1 VYRYIRTTHLILGL
15 LSGPFLLMYAASAI
29 QMAHR
34 SWFPVQTT
42 VRQESALVRSGC
54 DNPRALAHELMQRE
68 GWRGELIGVSR
79 TAQALTVRIA
89 SVGTTH
95 DVACKDSAKKVD
107 ITTRTLG
114 FVGVLNRMHH
124 ATGIWHSSSPMKVW
138 AAAVALTCVAL
149 VGLAGSGLWLWLL
162 RKGERRIGLILVGA
176 NLAFSLTVLALLRM
190 GAG

>member
-1 VYRYIRTTHLILGL
+1 MYRYLRTTHLVLGL

-34 SWFPVQTT
+34 SWFPIHAT
-42 VRQESALVRSGC
+42 VRQETASVRSGC

-68 GWRGELIGVSR
+68 GWRGELIEVRR
-79 TAQALTVRIA
+79 TAHALTFRIA

-95 DVACKDSAKKVD
+95 DVACEDARNKIE

-124 ATGIWHSSSPMKVW
+124 ATGFWHSSSLMKTW
-138 AAAVALTCVAL
+138 AAVVALICVAIF
-149 VGLAGSGLWLWLL
+149 GLGGSGLWLWLL
-162 RKGERRIGLILVGA
+162 RKSERRIGLVLLGA

-190 GAG
+190 GAK